1 MAFTI
6 SSKNGEKTFSDRDL
20 VNISSKPGYD
30 YQIDT
35 PFPFML
41 TVHYDKNTGKCLL
54 INQYRSQ
61 KFLFKGKPISTS
73 LDVEKVCKLMI
84 DGTDEFLMIKC
95 DGQAHQSLAGNAM
108 TEDDIRA
115 VYGNE
120 VNAGAK
126 LKLEQRKSELE
137 TARVAICKQI
147 SAPINDMRHRISM
160 NSKGGIL
167 LHIALFLA
175 SLVCAFGVSNY
186 LTGLPLTD
194 AGSVIQ
200 MPTNMK
206 LIFVYAF
213 VIFGIG
219 LVLKQGV
226 YLLLQE
232 KEGQTLENSGIAQRF
247 MIVLSSAFYIAVYLI
262 NVLYYLG
269 PKSLPFFAVFIS
281 LFFVGTALT
290 LAIACGYFKSVN
302 VTTKL
307 ELNKYEYREDFE
319 QVMREYQKWIEWFAN
334 NLSKTK
340 LNNIKDRLFT
350 LQLHSWGEIIAG
362 LITAP
367 ALAYGVSNTLAMC
380 FPEAAGWVRIS
391 GLRLSPVF
399 LLLATCLI
407 VAAFFCFSAAFTES
421 KKIQGSNVLKQD
433 GFSNYATHGVD
444 LYGLEAEKKLDANMR
459 RFLLIGLAI
468 IGIEITM
475 NISYFMQSIGGD
487 LKGMLLSAVA
497 ALVPTA
503 LLIAET
509 FMLSQTNYEK
519 FASEELLA
527 KIDRD

>member
-73 LDVEKVCKLMI
+73 LDIDKVCKLMI

-126 LKLEQRKSELE
+126 LKLEQRKSDLE

-213 VIFGIG
+213 VILGIG

-226 YLLLQE
+226 YLSLQE

-247 MIVLSSAFYIAVYLI
+247 MIVLSSAFYVAVYLT

-319 QVMREYQKWIEWFAN
+319 QVMREYQKWIDY
-334 NLSKTK
+334 LSGFEK
-340 LNNIKDRLFT
+340 
-350 LQLHSWGEIIAG
+350 
-362 LITAP
+362 
-367 ALAYGVSNTLAMC
+367 
-380 FPEAAGWVRIS
+380 
-391 GLRLSPVF
+391 
-399 LLLATCLI
+399 
-407 VAAFFCFSAAFTES
+407 
-421 KKIQGSNVLKQD
+421 KQD
-433 GFSNYATHGVD
+433 VKN
-444 LYGLEAEKKLDANMR
+444 
-459 RFLLIGLAI
+459 
-468 IGIEITM
+468 
-475 NISYFMQSIGGD
+475 Q
-487 LKGMLLSAVA
+487 
-497 ALVPTA
+497 
-503 LLIAET
+503 
-509 FMLSQTNYEK
+509 
-519 FASEELLA
+519 
-527 KIDRD
+527 